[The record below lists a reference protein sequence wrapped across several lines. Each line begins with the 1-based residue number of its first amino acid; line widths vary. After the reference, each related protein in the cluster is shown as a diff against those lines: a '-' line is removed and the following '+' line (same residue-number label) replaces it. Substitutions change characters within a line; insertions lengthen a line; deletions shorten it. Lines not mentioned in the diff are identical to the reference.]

1 MKKII
6 LACAAVA
13 FITAGFTAKA
23 ISTNTPVAVVEDDNK
38 TQVDPAALPDAVKTT
53 LAGDAYKGWTVSSAW
68 LVKSANTEYYE
79 IQLSKDNQKNTVKLD
94 KDGKTV

>member
-6 LACAAVA
+6 LACAAAA
-13 FITAGFTAKA
+13 FLVTGFTAKA
-23 ISTNTPVAVVEDDNK
+23 ASFNAPVAVVEDDNK
-38 TQVDPAALPDAVKTT
+38 TQVDPATLPDAVKTT
-53 LAGDAYKGWTVSSAW
+53 LAGDAYKGWTVSNAW
-68 LVKSANTEYYE
+68 LVKTGNAEYYE

>member
-6 LACAAVA
+6 LACAAAA
-13 FITAGFTAKA
+13 FLTAGFTAKA
-23 ISTNTPVAVVEDDNK
+23 MNVSVPVTAVEDDNK

-53 LAGDAYKGWTVSSAW
+53 LGGDTYKGWTVSSAW
-68 LVKSANTEYYE
+68 LVKTATAEYYE

>member
-6 LACAAVA
+6 LACAAA
-13 FITAGFTAKA
+13 ACITAGFTAKA
-23 ISTNTPVAVVEDDNK
+23 TDYSVPVTVVEDDNK

-53 LAGDAYKGWTVSSAW
+53 LSGDAYKGWTVSTAW
-68 LVKSANTEYYE
+68 LVKNGNSEYYE